1 MAIPEKRHPW
11 EARMRQV
18 PLVPILAS
26 LMLAQSSPT
35 TITIPLEDGKL
46 GIVAQFIRV
55 NKYGDYVPELSFGIT
70 NETSSPWRSIQLRF
84 DIGGIC
90 NGETRQWS
98 VPAVIGIGHS
108 PDRPMMKT
116 YADTVISLVGKVD
129 GCTTEIIRASLVAA
143 ENSTVRI
150 NGQTGER
157 VDVELELQQIK
168 AKREAE
174 AAAEAERQRIRA
186 EAKAKA
192 DAEEEKRLAAEAK
205 EEARK
210 EALENARLTKL
221 RAIQAAK
228 DAEERRRIRAAC
240 SAIYRST
247 ADRKVSDL
255 TVKEEQ
261 QVRACQALGL
271 YPPQ

>member
-1 MAIPEKRHPW
+1 MNRFNSPRLHHYISIKINNEGRAKDDFVLQRIKMPIPEKRHPW
-11 EARMRQV
+11 GARMRLI

-35 TITIPLEDGKL
+35 ITVPLEDGKL

-90 NGETRQWS
+90 NGKPRQWS
-98 VPAVIGIGHS
+98 IPAVIGIGHS

-143 ENSTVRI
+143 ENSKVRI

-168 AKREAE
+168 AKRQAE
-174 AAAEAERQRIRA
+174 AAAEAERQR
-186 EAKAKA
+186 
-192 DAEEEKRLAAEAK
+192 
-205 EEARK
+205 
-210 EALENARLTKL
+210 
-221 RAIQAAK
+221 
-228 DAEERRRIRAAC
+228 
-240 SAIYRST
+240 
-247 ADRKVSDL
+247 
-255 TVKEEQ
+255 
-261 QVRACQALGL
+261 
-271 YPPQ
+271 